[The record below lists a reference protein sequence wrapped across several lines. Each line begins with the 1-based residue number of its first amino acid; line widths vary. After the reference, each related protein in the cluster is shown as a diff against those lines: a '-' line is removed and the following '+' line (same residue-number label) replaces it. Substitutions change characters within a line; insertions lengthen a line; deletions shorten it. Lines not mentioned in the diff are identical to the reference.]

1 MTPNQH
7 GPLMPWA
14 TLMVQWPRQRVAKPR
29 GGANPINLGPS
40 SDCSLQL
47 DCMKPE
53 LLVNAHQPR
62 RVEYV
67 LESCTRRPS
76 HQGSRRHPKF
86 ALRIRVE
93 SVTGVKS

>member
-7 GPLMPWA
+7 DPLMPWA
-14 TLMVQWPRQRVAKPR
+14 TLMIQWPRQCVAKPR
-29 GGANPINLGPS
+29 GGANRIKLGLS

-53 LLVNAHQPR
+53 SLVNAYQLW

-67 LESCTRRPS
+67 LESCTHLNKCAWQLLELS
-76 HQGSRRHPKF
+76 G
-86 ALRIRVE
+86 
-93 SVTGVKS
+93 